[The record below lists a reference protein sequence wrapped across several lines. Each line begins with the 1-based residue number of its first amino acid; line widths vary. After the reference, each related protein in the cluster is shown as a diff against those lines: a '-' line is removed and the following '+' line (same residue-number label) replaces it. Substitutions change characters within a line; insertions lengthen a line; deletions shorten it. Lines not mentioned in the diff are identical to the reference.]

1 MLTQFSLNGKKATSY
16 VRKRFGAEYFISEM
30 SKIYELV
37 LFTAATKEYAEKVI
51 DVIDAKKRI

>member
-1 MLTQFSLNGKKATSY
+1 
-16 VRKRFGAEYFISEM
+16 M